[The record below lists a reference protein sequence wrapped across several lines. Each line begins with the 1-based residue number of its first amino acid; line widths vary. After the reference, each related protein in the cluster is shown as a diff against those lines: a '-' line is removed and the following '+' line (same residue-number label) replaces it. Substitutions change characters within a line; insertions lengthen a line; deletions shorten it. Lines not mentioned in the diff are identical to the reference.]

1 VKLVSLGLF
10 IHDEISTM
18 LNFLKPMKNIFFLVL
33 ILNSTNSVFGQS
45 MPNHVISAGGEN
57 VVTTNNK
64 IQFTIGESITL
75 ESSKTTLGFHSVF
88 SKYLEVVYHHNLYNI
103 QVYPNPIED
112 DLIVCITNLN
122 SSLIIRNVNSET
134 ILSKTLTDYNN
145 VIDFKDHNSGIY
157 IIEITDGLNRKSYKF
172 IKS

>member
-1 VKLVSLGLF
+1 MKILF
-10 IHDEISTM
+10 GYSSI
-18 LNFLKPMKNIFFLVL
+18 LNTSRQMKNLFFL
-33 ILNSTNSVFGQS
+33 ILTTINSVVNVFGQS

-57 VVTTNNK
+57 VVTPKNK

-88 SKYLEVVYHHNLYNI
+88 SKYLEVIYQQNLYTI
-103 QVYPNPIED
+103 QVYPNPFED
-112 DLIVCITNLN
+112 DLIVCIANLN

-134 ILSKTLTDYNN
+134 ILSKTLTEYNN

-172 IKS
+172 IKT